1 MRPDTPMVRR
11 SAAARARTAAGSR
24 GEEREEASVD
34 GVGSG
39 GLELLADRGWSARG
53 SGTEGEAAKVGISL
67 EAMTVARRE
76 SPTRQGIQEAGR
88 RVLSPRLA
96 SPVTV
101 AVVTVPRNGKTTR
114 PTRHVDDE
122 LVVMFSSAQL
132 RNGTPARPAA
142 YHEFHDGDS
151 ACPFNGG
158 GGSPPFRLLP
168 FVLLLSLSPSIQSHL
183 KKNESNQI
191 SPRVGR

>member
-1 MRPDTPMVRR
+1 LIKLAVFLYFYREEGLDRYQQNSKLIPRKLRTLIYSALARTIRSKSGHSFWHPTVRK

-34 GVGSG
+34 GVDSG

-76 SPTRQGIQEAGR
+76 SPTRQGVQEAGR

-96 SPVTV
+96 CDSDSSHSAEKRQNNT
-101 AVVTVPRNGKTTR
+101 ANTTC
-114 PTRHVDDE
+114 
-122 LVVMFSSAQL
+122 
-132 RNGTPARPAA
+132 G
-142 YHEFHDGDS
+142 
-151 ACPFNGG
+151 
-158 GGSPPFRLLP
+158 
-168 FVLLLSLSPSIQSHL
+168 
-183 KKNESNQI
+183 
-191 SPRVGR
+191 

>member
-1 MRPDTPMVRR
+1 MVRK

-76 SPTRQGIQEAGR
+76 SPTRQGVQEAGR

-96 SPVTV
+96 CDSGM

-122 LVVMFSSAQL
+122 LVVMFSSIKLHALTNSTQKLKLMGRGVQFTYIIFQHSPHVEPLSGYQTWNRSEQQL
-132 RNGTPARPAA
+132 FYLIALARIQT
-142 YHEFHDGDS
+142 HD
-151 ACPFNGG
+151 
-158 GGSPPFRLLP
+158 L
-168 FVLLLSLSPSIQSHL
+168 
-183 KKNESNQI
+183 
-191 SPRVGR
+191 